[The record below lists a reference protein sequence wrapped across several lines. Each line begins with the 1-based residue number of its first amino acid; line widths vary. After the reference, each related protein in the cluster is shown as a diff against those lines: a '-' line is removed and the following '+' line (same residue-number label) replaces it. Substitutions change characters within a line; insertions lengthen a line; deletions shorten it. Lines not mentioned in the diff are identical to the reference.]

1 MASGAVR
8 GIGLWANVHRRR
20 QAAALAC
27 LGHATADGS
36 APPPAF
42 WSSDGGAPPH
52 WRAGLNAISS
62 VPHPLGWSPARQRAN
77 AAPSI

>member
-8 GIGLWANVHRRR
+8 GIGLGANVHRRR

-27 LGHATADGS
+27 LFDLLGHATADGF
-36 APPPAF
+36 APPPEF
-42 WSSDGGAPPH
+42 WSSDGTAPPH

-62 VPHPLGWSPARQRAN
+62 
-77 AAPSI
+77 